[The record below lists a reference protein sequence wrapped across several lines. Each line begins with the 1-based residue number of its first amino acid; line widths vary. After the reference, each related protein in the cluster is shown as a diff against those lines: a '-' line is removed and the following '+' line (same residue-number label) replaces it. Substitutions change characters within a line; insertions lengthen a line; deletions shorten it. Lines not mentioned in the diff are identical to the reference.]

1 MGHGQAISG
10 EAAVADFSYMSLTD
24 DQLHQVVEAIVNS
37 PSTKGIF
44 ALRLQGNVAITG
56 AGVRRSISGLLL
68 PAVAAG
74 PRAKRFACI
83 DLRGLTQVGDDA
95 GLEAAFPKISPNAL
109 QIVSS
114 GTRVSR
120 SGAEV
125 LRNDG
130 GAKLRREATLM
141 GVLAEAASDHREL
154 GLFVALSGY

>member
-1 MGHGQAISG
+1 M
-10 EAAVADFSYMSLTD
+10 
-24 DQLHQVVEAIVNS
+24 
-37 PSTKGIF
+37 
-44 ALRLQGNVAITG
+44 
-56 AGVRRSISGLLL
+56 RR
-68 PAVAAG
+68 
-74 PRAKRFACI
+74 
-83 DLRGLTQVGDDA
+83 LTQVGDDA